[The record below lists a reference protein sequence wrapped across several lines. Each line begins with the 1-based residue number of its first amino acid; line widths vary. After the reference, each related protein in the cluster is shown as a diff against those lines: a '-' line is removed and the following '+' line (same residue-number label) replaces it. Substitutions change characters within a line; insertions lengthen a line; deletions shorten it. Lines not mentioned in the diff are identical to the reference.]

1 MAETLEK
8 PQICI
13 KIMVYDKCH
22 VEEVVYYRN
31 KLPMWIV
38 EQWRWYFEYLAAR
51 IKVAHPRRKVELVIC
66 AQTLL
71 QGEEYIQAKTV
82 SLLRAKRSRLK
93 RLIESPTADDL
104 FGFGV
109 QDRQNKIN
117 ALESEI
123 QALERGEF
131 NYYVPQTYINSIKEW
146 IY

>member
-1 MAETLEK
+1 MAETKEI

-13 KIMVYDKCH
+13 KIMVYNKCH

-71 QGEEYIQAKTV
+71 QGDEYIQAKTA
-82 SLLRAKRSRLK
+82 SLLKAKRSRLK
-93 RLIESPTADDL
+93 RLQNEPVAADL
-104 FGFGV
+104 FSFGEEE
-109 QDRQNKIN
+109 RQCKTN

-131 NYYVPQTYINSIKEW
+131 NYYVPQTYINTIKDW
-146 IY
+146 I

>member
-1 MAETLEK
+1 MAEIKED

-22 VEEVVYYRN
+22 VDEVVYYRN

-71 QGEEYIQAKTV
+71 QGEEYIQAKTAAIKPKKTLWPV
-82 SLLRAKRSRLK
+82 LVAIPVMIAAIAKTVA
-93 RLIESPTADDL
+93 IEHWIAFEKVTC
-104 FGFGV
+104 FIIGV
-109 QDRQNKIN
+109 AFK
-117 ALESEI
+117 
-123 QALERGEF
+123 
-131 NYYVPQTYINSIKEW
+131 
-146 IY
+146 

>member
-1 MAETLEK
+1 MAETKEY

-38 EQWRWYFEYLAAR
+38 EQWRWYFEYLEAR
-51 IKVAHPRRKVELVIC
+51 IKVTHPRRKVELVIC

-71 QGEEYIQAKTV
+71 QGEEYIAVKSV
-82 SLLRAKRSRLK
+82 SLLKAKKGQLK
-93 RLIESPTADDL
+93 RLQERPVVPDL
-104 FGFGV
+104 FGFSQEV
-109 QDRQNKIN
+109 RTKKIE

-131 NYYVPQTYINSIKEW
+131 NYYVPQSILTA
-146 IY
+146 

>member
-1 MAETLEK
+1 MAEIKEV

-13 KIMVYDKCH
+13 KIMVYDKCQ

-66 AQTLL
+66 AQRLL
-71 QGEEYIQAKTV
+71 QGDEYIHAKTA
-82 SLLRAKRSRLK
+82 SLLRSKRSRLK

-123 QALERGEF
+123 QALERSEF

>member
-1 MAETLEK
+1 MTETIEK
-8 PQICI
+8 PQICV

-38 EQWRWYFEYLAAR
+38 EQWKWYFEYLTAR

-71 QGEEYIQAKTV
+71 QGEEYIQAKTA
-82 SLLRAKRSRLK
+82 SLLKAKRSRLK
-93 RLIESPTADDL
+93 RLQNEPVTADL
-104 FGFGV
+104 FSFGEEE
-109 QDRQNKIN
+109 RRSKTN

-131 NYYVPQTYINSIKEW
+131 NYYVPQTYINNIKEW
-146 IY
+146 I

>member
-1 MAETLEK
+1 MAETKEI

-22 VEEVVYYRN
+22 VDEVIYYRN

-38 EQWRWYFEYLAAR
+38 EQWKWYFEYLAAR
-51 IKVAHPRRKVELVIC
+51 IKVKNPRRKVELVIC

-71 QGEEYIQAKTV
+71 QGEEYITVKSASFLKAK
-82 SLLRAKRSRLK
+82 KGQLK
-93 RLIESPTADDL
+93 RLQERPVVPDL
-104 FGFGV
+104 FGFSQEV
-109 QDRQNKIN
+109 RNKKIE

-131 NYYVPQTYINSIKEW
+131 NYYVPQTYINTVKEW
-146 IY
+146 I

>member
-1 MAETLEK
+1 MADALEK

-13 KIMVYDKCH
+13 KIMVYNKCH

-51 IKVAHPRRKVELVIC
+51 IKVAHPRQKVELVIC

-104 FGFGV
+104 FGFGA